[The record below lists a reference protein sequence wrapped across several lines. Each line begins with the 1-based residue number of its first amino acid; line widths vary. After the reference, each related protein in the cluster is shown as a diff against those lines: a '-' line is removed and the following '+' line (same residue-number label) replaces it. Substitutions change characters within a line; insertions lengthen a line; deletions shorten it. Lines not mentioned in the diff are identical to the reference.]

1 MSVQQ
6 NHGEVVPPDLP
17 DVLGMITNGERLN
30 ISLLQCAYAL
40 HPRTTVLGQPLEALV
55 LVQSAANKPIQVNFT
70 IRLPKRDAAG
80 NRLNLWTPKDNIQI
94 VLQPAETGLLHIP
107 IVSRQPTQPSDNIPI
122 VIKAE
127 VKLPRNVGQVRP
139 PSGGRPASILNM
151 SPFRLSI
158 LREVGFRIRQQEE
171 ATLSDS
177 FNIVPGT
184 ISTAQPANAPRYETL
199 WTAKDLDAEKAHY
212 AELEQYAHRF
222 AGTITRNLV
231 LEPLQTLLEQRFAAG
246 GLPLAEAES
255 LFAAKTLTYAME
267 DGLDQEAGFSLYESR
282 WFQQLVGMM
291 AEPEATNDIEV
302 LLTRLFPAILYDGV
316 MLGLSLVAR
325 ISEESLGTR
334 DEHINYANEV
344 INALEGRTAI
354 DLGHA
359 YLPLI
364 LAGLLL
370 TYTVKGLHENPWT
383 SLDDLRLAWHGRLR
397 VANNQF
403 EWVDKVFRNFY
414 GEAEQALDEAHI
426 ARPTVQ
432 RRMQAPKRPSMP
444 QA

>member
-1 MSVQQ
+1 MVFQQ
-6 NHGEVVPPDLP
+6 ASTEPSSHQPADLP

-55 LVQSAANKPIQVNFT
+55 LVQSAANKPIQVNLT
-70 IRLPKRDAAG
+70 VRLPKRDAAG
-80 NRLNLWTPKDNIQI
+80 NRLNLWTPKDNVQI

-107 IVSRQPTQPSDNIPI
+107 IVSRQPTQPAEDLPI
-122 VIKAE
+122 TVKVE

-139 PSGGRPASILNM
+139 STGGRAASILNM

-158 LREVGFRIRQQEE
+158 LREVGFRVVQQEE
-171 ATLSDS
+171 AHLSDTFS
-177 FNIVPGT
+177 IVPGT

-199 WTAKDLDAEKAHY
+199 WTAKDLEAEKARY

-222 AGTITRNLV
+222 AATITRNVV
-231 LEPLQTLLEQRFAAG
+231 LEPLQTLLETKFAAG
-246 GLPLAEAES
+246 GLPLAPAEA

-267 DGLDQEAGFSLYESR
+267 DGLDLEPGFSLYEAK
-282 WFQQLVGMM
+282 WFHQLVGLM
-291 AEPEATNDIEV
+291 AEPEMTSDIEA

-325 ISEESLGTR
+325 ISEESLGTH
-334 DEHINYANEV
+334 DEHISYANEV
-344 INALEGRTAI
+344 INAVEGQASI

-370 TYTVKGLHENPWT
+370 TYTVKGIHENPWT
-383 SLDDLRLAWHGRLR
+383 SLGEVRQAWHGRLR
-397 VANNQF
+397 LADNEF
-403 EWVDKVFRNFY
+403 EWVDKVFRLFY
-414 GEAEQALDEAHI
+414 DEAERSLDEARI
-426 ARPTVQ
+426 ARPTAP
-432 RRMQAPKRPSMP
+432 RRTAASKPP
-444 QA
+444 QL